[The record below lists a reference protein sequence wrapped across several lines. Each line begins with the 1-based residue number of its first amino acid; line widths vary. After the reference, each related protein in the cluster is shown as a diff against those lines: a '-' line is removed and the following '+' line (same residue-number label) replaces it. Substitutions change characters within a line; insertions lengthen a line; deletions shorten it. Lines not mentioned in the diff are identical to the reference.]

1 MGGDHP
7 AHPYFL
13 LPFNRIPMLVDND
26 PFDGARPVFLDRS
39 LRCGPL
45 VVRAPR
51 REPRLTSSQVK
62 PVK

>member
-1 MGGDHP
+1 
-7 AHPYFL
+7 
-13 LPFNRIPMLVDND
+13 MLVDND

-51 REPRLTSSQVK
+51 RESRLTSNQVK